1 VERAA
6 LSVRRLAASLLA
18 EQQSLHGA
26 STSSTKLGGILQI
39 YFHLNELPQAVWS
52 AVSSSLSAV
61 EKAAAEIFNPKA
73 IQRIRETATLEA
85 KAALMDAEQQQLAE
99 VGSAVASSGV
109 GSSATGAGG
118 GGITGAPGSTALRKK
133 KQTEQQ
139 LDRLVAKKIK
149 EQRAELASRWANSVS
164 EATLQIAALQRVL
177 SMKSDPVSRKNF
189 LQVVATSAEVPHQ
202 FVQANKYLEQ
212 MVYNNTASSGINNNT
227 QQQQHLHILNLFWTQ
242 MCLSLGNRLSR
253 LLKYEN
259 GKLVDEVAAL
269 YPALRAASLSMLC
282 TIDEDPGKTRGMYGD
297 TDSGLHGVIGAG
309 ILGGSSLL
317 KDDYWNIQQ
326 QQQQEQQ
333 GEYSS
338 GKSSFMKI
346 SADSWTCDSY
356 SEGDSSTTTQNNPNV
371 VSSSSASISGSS
383 SSSSIHRF
391 EWKILTGEFGGR
403 RGGDKYFENII
414 GFSLLQSSFIENSS
428 KRLCAPLPGLFVQN
442 QMLMDASGA
451 EGISGVPSLPTLP
464 SRYDLQ
470 TIESLVRDHLALADP
485 RQGGGEFGMIP
496 VLCATINDMVVQ
508 FLSAAQEAT
517 SFASENFGD
526 SFSGVVEMGEKYL
539 RGDDLSPSE
548 ALLHDVKLAGVIVS
562 EPYLDA
568 ESRSTTTLF
577 CLLNL
582 CFSPSCFSLKRVL
595 FRTPY
600 KVLRIIPFS
609 PPIALLN
616 LLNMKKPLDCAK
628 SLYIRP

>member
-1 VERAA
+1 M
-6 LSVRRLAASLLA
+6 
-18 EQQSLHGA
+18 
-26 STSSTKLGGILQI
+26 
-39 YFHLNELPQAVWS
+39 NELPQAVWS

-85 KAALMDAEQQQLAE
+85 KAALMDAEQQQQQQLAE
-99 VGSAVASSGV
+99 PGSAVAGSGV
-109 GSSATGAGG
+109 GGTATGG
-118 GGITGAPGSTALRKK
+118 GGISGAPGSTALRKK

-139 LDRLVAKKIK
+139 LDRLVTKKIK
-149 EQRAELASRWANSVS
+149 EQRAELALRWANSVS

-212 MVYNNTASSGINNNT
+212 LVYNSTTSSGIHNNT
-227 QQQQHLHILNLFWTQ
+227 QQQHLHILNLFWTQ

-282 TIDEDPGKTRGMYGD
+282 TIDEDPGKTRGMFGD
-297 TDSGLHGVIGAG
+297 TETGLHGVIGAG

-317 KDDYWNIQQ
+317 KDDYWNMP
-326 QQQQEQQ
+326 QQ

-338 GKSSFMKI
+338 GKSAFMKI

-356 SEGDSSTTTQNNPNV
+356 SEGHSDTTTQNVPNV
-371 VSSSSASISGSS
+371 VSSPSASISGSS

-403 RGGDKYFENII
+403 RGGDKYSENII

-470 TIESLVRDHLALADP
+470 NIESLVRDHLALADP

-496 VLCATINDMVVQ
+496 VLCAAINDMVVQ
-508 FLSAAQEAT
+508 FLSVAQEAT

-526 SFSGVVEMGEKYL
+526 SFSGGVEMGEKYL

-562 EPYLDA
+562 ERYLDG
-568 ESRSTTTLF
+568 ESRSTTSLF
-577 CLLNL
+577 
-582 CFSPSCFSLKRVL
+582 
-595 FRTPY
+595 
-600 KVLRIIPFS
+600 
-609 PPIALLN
+609 
-616 LLNMKKPLDCAK
+616 
-628 SLYIRP
+628 

>member
-1 VERAA
+1 MERAA
-6 LSVRRLAASLLA
+6 LAVRRLAASLLA

-52 AVSSSLSAV
+52 AVSSSLSTV

-73 IQRIRETATLEA
+73 IQRIRETASLEA
-85 KAALMDAEQQQLAE
+85 KAALMGAEQQQQLAE
-99 VGSAVASSGV
+99 GGSTSAVASSGV
-109 GSSATGAGG
+109 GGNATG
-118 GGITGAPGSTALRKK
+118 GISGGAPTGSTALRTK

-139 LDRLVAKKIK
+139 LDRLVTKKIK
-149 EQRAELASRWANSVS
+149 EQRSELAVRWANSVS

-202 FVQANKYLEQ
+202 FIQAEKYLEQ
-212 MVYNNTASSGINNNT
+212 FVYSRSSTTTSGIANA
-227 QQQQHLHILNLFWTQ
+227 QQHLHILNLFWTQ

-282 TIDEDPGKTRGMYGD
+282 TIDEDPGKARGMIGD
-297 TDSGLHGVIGAG
+297 SDGGLHGVMGVG

-317 KDDYWNIQQ
+317 KDDFWYMQ
-326 QQQQEQQ
+326 QQ
-333 GEYSS
+333 GEDSS
-338 GKSSFMKI
+338 GKGAFMKI
-346 SADSWTCDSY
+346 SADSWTCDTN
-356 SEGDSSTTTQNNPNV
+356 SEDNSANTQNVANVISAPSST
-371 VSSSSASISGSS
+371 ISGSS
-383 SSSSIHRF
+383 SSSIHRL

-403 RGGDKYFENII
+403 RREDKYAETNI
-414 GFSLLQSSFIENSS
+414 GFSLLQASFIENSS
-428 KRLCAPLPGLFVQN
+428 KRLCAPLPGLFSQN
-442 QMLMDASGA
+442 QMLIDASGA
-451 EGISGVPSLPTLP
+451 EGISGVSSLPTLP

-470 TIESLVRDHLALADP
+470 NIESLVRDHLSLADP

-526 SFSGVVEMGEKYL
+526 AFSGGVEMGDKYL

-548 ALLHDVKLAGVIVS
+548 ALMHDVKLAGVIVS
-562 EPYLDA
+562 VRYFDG
-568 ESRSTTTLF
+568 ESRSITL
-577 CLLNL
+577 L
-582 CFSPSCFSLKRVL
+582 CFLKFCVFSIFALLPRAL

-600 KVLRIIPFS
+600 KVLRIILFW
-609 PPIALLN
+609 PPIARLSLHSKRKLLG
-616 LLNMKKPLDCAK
+616 
-628 SLYIRP
+628 